1 MGTISNLTTFRA
13 RNLEQV
19 IDVRKDYKDTCEEL
33 NTLYLEF
40 SESTKTK
47 RLAVLRFLEY
57 AAAFADPLSGSKENM
72 NKSLFDYA
80 EVCGFYQKMQNKRI
94 ISTCFNNMGCL

>member
-1 MGTISNLTTFRA
+1 MSKCASLRLRTQNI
-13 RNLEQV
+13 EQV

-47 RLAVLRFLEY
+47 RLAALRFLEY
-57 AAAFADPLSGSKENM
+57 LARPSPS
-72 NKSLFDYA
+72 SSTA
-80 EVCGFYQKMQNKRI
+80 EARK
-94 ISTCFNNMGCL
+94 T